1 MAFVQAMKLGI
12 NGAEVYTEKGVGDYR
27 VTLFTMLNRG
37 LEEKYIEDSVAQ
49 FFNRDISSTLSNELR
64 DLYVMTFQ
72 TRDVRGG
79 KGEKLLFYQLI
90 AALYKHDKETVSL
103 MIRLIPEYGCWRD
116 LWELHKRIP
125 ELESVIIEF
134 TRESF
139 QLDFAKFQVN
149 KPLSLLSKWL
159 PREKSVYKGLAQKLA
174 DAIYNLELCS
184 RKRIIMYR
192 KDVSMMNKY
201 LKTVEVN
208 MCGGAW
214 ASINPEAVP
223 GRCLKDHTKAFLNKK
238 LTCDEI
244 RYPYEDRIECRE
256 HFKEFIEDL
265 KTGKKAHGANVIMP
279 HELVAKAMKRDT
291 SLEEH
296 AINQAQWESIRNET
310 LRLGGLGKSI
320 AMCDFSGSMDGIP
333 KLVSL
338 ALGILISEITHDS
351 FKDTI
356 LTFES
361 RPTWHSFT
369 GTLKEKLDSIG
380 DISQGTSTDFYYA
393 CMCIIKKMKEHKVP
407 IGEEPEDLIVLTDM
421 GFDEVIDEV
430 IDKQNKW
437 STQIQDIREEY
448 KKAGEEVWGLEKAWK
463 PPRIIIWNIR
473 AAFKDFHA
481 TAHEEGVV
489 QLSGWSSSMLKALQN
504 GIYVNTPYEGFRTI
518 IDNPRYDKVRDIFER
533 A

>member
-90 AALYKHDKETVSL
+90 SALYKHDKETVSL

-116 LWELHKRIP
+116 LWEIHKRIP
-125 ELESVIIEF
+125 ELESTIIEF
-134 TRESF
+134 VCESF

-159 PREKSVYKGLAQKLA
+159 PREKSVYTGLARKLA
-174 DAIYNLELCS
+174 DAIYDLEPSS
-184 RKRIIMYR
+184 RKRIIIYR
-192 KDVSMMNKY
+192 KDVSAMNKA

-208 MCGGAW
+208 MCDGTW
-214 ASINPEAVP
+214 ASINPEAIP
-223 GRCLKDHTKAFLNKK
+223 GRCLKNHTKAFLNRK
-238 LTCDEI
+238 LKCDEI
-244 RYPYEDRIECRE
+244 RYPDNEDRVECSE
-256 HFKEFIEDL
+256 HFKEFIEGF

-279 HELVAKAMKRDT
+279 HELVVKAMKRDT
-291 SLEEH
+291 TLEEH

-310 LRLGGLGKSI
+310 LRLGGLGKSV

-351 FKDTI
+351 FKDHI

-361 RPTWHSFT
+361 KPSWHSFS

-380 DISQGTSTDFYYA
+380 DISQGTSTNFYYA
-393 CMCIIKKMKEHKVP
+393 CMCIIQKMKEHKVP
-407 IGEEPEDLIVLTDM
+407 IGEEPDDLIVLTDM
-421 GFDEVIDEV
+421 GFDAV
-430 IDKQNKW
+430 IDKQKKW
-437 STQIQDIREEY
+437 STQIQDIREEF
-448 KKAGEEVWGLEKAWK
+448 KKAGEEVWSKAWK

-473 AAFKDFHA
+473 ASFKDFHA

-489 QLSGWSSSMLKALQN
+489 QLSGWSPSMLKALQN

-518 IDNPRYDKVRDIFER
+518 IDDARYNKVRDIFER